1 MLAKT
6 AIRQAFSEA
15 APSYDSVAVLQRKVG
30 KNLLKQLDY
39 SVQPNTIVDIG
50 CGTGFLLETVISQK
64 KVASELLIA
73 LDIAQPMLQQA
84 RLKLAKHPVTYLCA
98 DAEVLPL
105 QANSVDWVISNLAVQ
120 WCNNPANI
128 FAEIKRVLKP
138 GGLLLLTTFGT
149 KTLQELK
156 TAWTDVDNYRHVN
169 DFVSESELTQALSQA
184 GFKNFQV
191 DAECHLSNYDSVWG
205 LLAELKQLGAQTVLT
220 GRNPTLTGKTSFQKM
235 IKAYPNQ
242 VAGGQVCATFEVISV
257 MAKV

>member
-1 MLAKT
+1 VLAKT
-6 AIRQAFSEA
+6 AIRQAFGEA

-30 KNLLKQLDY
+30 EKLLKQLDC

-64 KVASELLIA
+64 KVAPELLVA

-84 RLKLAKHPVTYLCA
+84 KLKLARHPVVYVCA
-98 DAEVLPL
+98 DAEALPL
-105 QANSVDWVISNLAVQ
+105 QLDSVDWVISNLAIQ

-138 GGLLLLTTFGT
+138 GGVLLLTTFGS

-156 TAWTDVDNYRHVN
+156 TAWADVDNYTHVN
-169 DFVSESELTQALSQA
+169 DFVAESELIQILSLA

-191 DAECHLSNYDSVWG
+191 RAECHLSNYDSVWG

-220 GRNPTLTGKTSFQKM
+220 GRNPSLTGKSSFQKM

-242 VAGGQVCATFEVISV
+242 TAVGQVFATFEVISV
-257 MAKV
+257 MGEV